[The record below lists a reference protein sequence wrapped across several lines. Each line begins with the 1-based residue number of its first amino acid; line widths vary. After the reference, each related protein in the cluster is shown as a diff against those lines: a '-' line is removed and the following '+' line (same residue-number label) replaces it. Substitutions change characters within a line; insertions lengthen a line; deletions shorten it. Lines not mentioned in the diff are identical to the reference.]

1 MMWLCILGLISLTT
15 CLSLGYPSSPPVVN
29 TVHGKVLGKYVSLEG
44 FEQPVAVFLG
54 VPYAKPPLG
63 SLRFAPPQPAEPW
76 SFVKDTTSYPPLC
89 YQNPEAA
96 QRIAELFTNRKKII
110 PQKFSEDCL
119 YLNIYTPADLTKN
132 SRLPVMVWIHGG
144 GNVVDGA
151 STYDGL
157 PLAVHEN
164 VVVVVIQYRLG
175 IWGFFST
182 EDEHCRGNWGH
193 LDQVAALRWI
203 QDNIANFGG
212 NPGSVTIFGESAGG
226 ESVSVLVLSP
236 LSKNLFHKAISQSS
250 VIFNPCLYGKSA
262 KPLAKKIAAVAGCK
276 TTTSATMVHC
286 LRQKTGEELLEV
298 SLKMKFGAVD
308 FLGDPR
314 ESYPFLPTVI
324 DGVVLPKAPEEILA
338 EKSFNAVPYM
348 VGINKHEFG
357 WTIPNFLGFPL
368 SERKV
373 DQKTAASILW
383 QAYPILNVSEKL
395 IPAAIEK
402 YLGGMNDPVTM
413 IDLFLDLIGDVMFGV
428 PSVIVSRSHR
438 DSGAPTYMYEYQYR
452 PSFVSDN
459 RPQTLLGDHA
469 DELFSLWGAPF
480 LKEGASEE
488 EINLSKMVMKLWA
501 NFARNGN
508 PNGEGLPHWPAYDQK
523 EGYLQIGV
531 PAQAANRL
539 KDKEVDFWTELR
551 AKDTPERPSNREHVE
566 L

>member
-1 MMWLCILGLISLTT
+1 MWLCALGLISLIA
-15 CLSLGYPSSPPVVN
+15 CLSLGHPSSPPVVH

-44 FEQPVAVFLG
+44 FPQPVAVFLG
-54 VPYAKPPLG
+54 VPFAKPPLG
-63 SLRFAPPQPAEPW
+63 SLRFAPPQLAEPW
-76 SFVKDTTSYPPLC
+76 SFMKNTTSYPPLC

-96 QRIAELFTNRKKII
+96 QRIAELFTNRKTIT
-110 PQKFSEDCL
+110 PHKFSEDCL

-144 GNVVDGA
+144 GLVIDGA
-151 STYDGL
+151 STYDGV

-182 EDEHCRGNWGH
+182 EDEHSRGNWGH
-193 LDQVAALRWI
+193 LDQVAALRWV

-236 LSKNLFHKAISQSS
+236 LAKNLFHRAIAQSS
-250 VIFNPCLYGKSA
+250 VIFNPCLFGRDA
-262 KPLAKKIAAVAGCK
+262 RPLAKKIAALAGCK
-276 TTTSATMVHC
+276 TTTSAAMVHC
-286 LRQKTGEELLEV
+286 LRQKTEDELLEV
-298 SLKMKFGAVD
+298 SLKMKFGTVD

-338 EKSFNAVPYM
+338 EKSFNTVPYI

-357 WTIPNFLGFPL
+357 WTIPTFLGFPL
-368 SERKV
+368 SERKL

-383 QAYPILNVSEKL
+383 QAYPILNISETL

-402 YLGGMNDPVTM
+402 YLGGTDDPITM
-413 IDLFLDLIGDVMFGV
+413 TDLFLDLIGDVMFGV

-438 DSGAPTYMYEYQYR
+438 DAGAPTYMYEYQYR
-452 PSFVSDN
+452 PSFVSNN
-459 RPQTLLGDHA
+459 RPQALLGDHA
-469 DELFSLWGAPF
+469 DELFSVWGAPF

-488 EINLSKMVMKLWA
+488 EINLSKMVMKFWA

-508 PNGEGLPHWPAYDQK
+508 PNGEGLPHWPEYDQK

-531 PAQAANRL
+531 PAQAAQRL

-551 AKDTPERPSNREHVE
+551 AKETAERPSSREHAE